1 MVSRPISTA
10 TQTGRILLEK
20 QTRVSE
26 QNREDED
33 MAKYVSEYGAN

>member
-1 MVSRPISTA
+1 MVSRPTSTA

-20 QTRVSE
+20 QASE

-33 MAKYVSEYGAN
+33 MAKYVAEYGAN